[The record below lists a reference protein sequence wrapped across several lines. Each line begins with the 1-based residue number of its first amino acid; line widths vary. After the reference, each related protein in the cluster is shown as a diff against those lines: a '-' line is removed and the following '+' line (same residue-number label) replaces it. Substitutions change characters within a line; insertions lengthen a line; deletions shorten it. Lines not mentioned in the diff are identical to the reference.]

1 MWFSNCDLLYFA
13 AVPIF
18 GNLTSQSSTE
28 RIHTPKDA
36 VDDDVDTYAETG
48 KQSTSSIQITN

>member
-1 MWFSNCDLLYFA
+1 MWFSNCDILYFA

-28 RIHTPKDA
+28 STHTAKDA
-36 VDDDVDTYAETG
+36 VDDNVVTYAKTG
-48 KQSTSSIQITN
+48 KQDSSSMQNTN